1 MSNDTPATSPLYPF
15 ANLAAVKRANEMIEQ
30 HWFSPNTLR
39 FFRSRM
45 ESALIAGRWF
55 ITSETPDDHTPR
67 RFTVREALP
76 TGNIG
81 TVGEF
86 RQYASKAEARTAI
99 RDLASE
105 AEGNR
110 APAAPGEYETPA
122 RFARRVLAGLVDVP
136 ADEQTPA
143 EPGTAAHLAGTRPVD
158 RREYGTD
165 GRPRVSVT
173 LADGAR
179 FRVSV
184 MHYPDTTHARL
195 EFTGRH
201 GFDAKHVSG
210 LRERASRVL
219 RELLGDGCKVLAH
232 KFDDGNGY
240 MVQGWSA

>member
-15 ANLAAVKRANEMIEQ
+15 ADLAAVKRANEMAEQ

-39 FFRSRM
+39 FFGSRI
-45 ESALIAGRWF
+45 ESRLIGGRWF
-55 ITSETPDDHTPR
+55 ISSETPDAYTRR

-76 TGNIG
+76 SGHIGN
-81 TVGEF
+81 VGEF
-86 RQYASKAEARTAI
+86 RQYASKAEARAAV

-105 AEGNR
+105 AEANR

-136 ADEQTPA
+136 AVAEQEPA
-143 EPGTAAHLAGTRPVD
+143 APGAPGVAGEVD

-173 LADGAR
+173 LADGAT

-184 MHYPDTTHARL
+184 MHYPDTGHARL
-195 EFTGRH
+195 TFVSRH
-201 GFDAKHVSG
+201 GFDAKHISG
-210 LRERASRVL
+210 LRERAARVL
-219 RELLGDGCKVLAH
+219 RELIGDDCRVRAHRYGDG
-232 KFDDGNGY
+232 DGY
-240 MVQGWSA
+240 MVQGWTA